1 MPICEHPATDTA
13 VSARVDGHR
22 DRQLTESRR
31 VHLRAQPHL
40 GRVRFDG
47 DRLPAGEVHGWWH
60 GQTETACG
68 LALSRSEL
76 VRFGALR
83 WRDVQPDSGGSADLV
98 TEVCG
103 RCASVLRP
111 RGAHADGPG
120 WTRSSP
126 RP

>member
-47 DRLPAGEVHGWWH
+47 DSAKARSVGP
-60 GQTETACG
+60 TA
-68 LALSRSEL
+68 AAER
-76 VRFGALR
+76 RA
-83 WRDVQPDSGGSADLV
+83 
-98 TEVCG
+98 
-103 RCASVLRP
+103 
-111 RGAHADGPG
+111 
-120 WTRSSP
+120 TRSSP
-126 RP
+126 CGEDRCTCPAALVLQLARTTPAPSRPVRAGQW

>member
-1 MPICEHPATDTA
+1 MTVRAASEHAKRDAAVAATRA
-13 VSARVDGHR
+13 GELDG
-22 DRQLTESRR
+22 E
-31 VHLRAQPHL
+31 
-40 GRVRFDG
+40 
-47 DRLPAGEVHGWWH
+47 RLPAGEVHGWWH

-68 LALSRSEL
+68 LALSRSQL

-111 RGAHADGPG
+111 RGAHADGPS